1 MTCYTE
7 RMYLLTLTDGDKIAI
22 SEDDM
27 DLVRIGQDAGEI
39 FSDESSWV
47 GVTDLLTGEH
57 VDFDAQDDIAKVE
70 EYYHE

>member
-1 MTCYTE
+1 
-7 RMYLLTLTDGDKIAI
+7 MYLLTLTDGDKIAI

-57 VDFDAQDDIAKVE
+57 VDFDAQDDIEKIE
-70 EYYHE
+70 EYYRHD